1 MEHVIENTKGLRVL
15 FDVNNDRLLSIL
27 IILLAMAAVALVGV
41 EYASS
46 FMVQQQ
52 IEGDAVSGLSIL

>member
-1 MEHVIENTKGLRVL
+1 MEHVVENTKGLRVL

>member
-52 IEGDAVSGLSIL
+52 IEGDVVSGLSIL

>member
-41 EYASS
+41 EYA
-46 FMVQQQ
+46 
-52 IEGDAVSGLSIL
+52 LSLIHI